1 MMKHRISA
9 FLLAVLLAVT
19 AAGCS
24 AQEPEDS
31 AGLPESSAGTAVRS
45 EAFYPAEAGYT
56 DYDGSPIQG
65 WSGWNADGTFTFQ
78 NRNTLTTLS
87 RENQVLETITL
98 PEEALPG
105 SEYSLDR
112 SDDYILTL
120 SNPASMNE
128 PYGVVYYT
136 DSGTVCL
143 ANLTLF
149 DRQGNP
155 VRQYPRSQVYA
166 YDENDQKICLLPC
179 PEGEEVAEVYGIGN
193 AMPIYWLDGHT
204 AIFDC
209 HSFII
214 FYDFAADSGQVL
226 DDMSEIVKHYGKFGV
241 YYGSQMGG
249 VVDGTYYYLTRRESD
264 PISGYTLWAADAD
277 GAREL
282 LDGQR
287 FWHLFAAKD
296 GLVLVDDINPADPES
311 DSRVWYL
318 PTGSTQPTLIW
329 GGDLSL
335 PFTEADQIA
344 FFNWNWSL
352 DSSVLYSY
360 DPVTGT
366 LSSRDLGECIQID
379 GLFTLVRDGSLRY
392 YYSQY
397 KDGERTSWVYD
408 TATDTTTPL
417 TRFDGNLYVSWLSP
431 DGRYWV
437 EQDPST
443 DDPRLRVSR
452 WEYLA
457 KNPPP
462 AQKGPPASTGGLFL
476 TVPGIPSSGHQ
487 KRAKPAGSTLFLYR
501 AGIYFISMSSY
512 SRLPMP
518 IFSAWARQVLYSDSG
533 VEFSK

>member
-9 FLLAVLLAVT
+9 FLLAALLAVT

-56 DYDGSPIQG
+56 DFDGSLVQG

-112 SDDYILTL
+112 SDDYILAL
-120 SNPASMNE
+120 SNPGKMNE
-128 PYGVVYYT
+128 SYGAVYYT

-155 VRQYPRSQVYA
+155 VRQYPRGQVYA

-179 PEGEEVAEVYGIGN
+179 PEGETVTDTYELSVN
-193 AMPIYWLDGHT
+193 TLHWLDGHT
-204 AIFDC
+204 AILDC
-209 HSFII
+209 HAWI
-214 FYDFAADSGQVL
+214 FLYDFEADSGRIL

-264 PISGYTLWAADAD
+264 PISGYILWAADAD

-296 GLVLVDDINPADPES
+296 GLVLVDDTDPADPES

-318 PTGSTQPTLIW
+318 RTGSTQPTLIW
-329 GGDLSL
+329 SGDLSL

-344 FFNWNWSL
+344 FINWNWSL

-366 LSSRDLGECIQID
+366 LSSRDLGEYIQID

-392 YYSQY
+392 YYSQF

-417 TRFDGNLYVSWLSP
+417 TRFDGGLYVSWLSP
-431 DGRYWV
+431 DGQYWA

-452 WEYLA
+452 WEY
-457 KNPPP
+457 
-462 AQKGPPASTGGLFL
+462 
-476 TVPGIPSSGHQ
+476 
-487 KRAKPAGSTLFLYR
+487 
-501 AGIYFISMSSY
+501 
-512 SRLPMP
+512 
-518 IFSAWARQVLYSDSG
+518 
-533 VEFSK
+533 

>member
-56 DYDGSPIQG
+56 DYDGSLVQG

-120 SNPASMNE
+120 SNPGKMNE
-128 PYGVVYYT
+128 SYGAVYYT

-155 VRQYPRSQVYA
+155 VRQYPRSQVYG

-179 PEGEEVAEVYGIGN
+179 PEGETVTDTYELSVN
-193 AMPIYWLDGHT
+193 TLHWLDGHT
-204 AIFDC
+204 AILDC
-209 HSFII
+209 HAWI
-214 FYDFAADSGQVL
+214 FLYDFEADSGRIL

-296 GLVLVDDINPADPES
+296 GLVLVDDTDPADPES

-318 PTGSTQPTLIW
+318 RTGSTQPTLIW
-329 GGDLSL
+329 SGDLAL
-335 PFTEADQIA
+335 YITEADQIA
-344 FFNWNWSL
+344 FISWAWSL

-366 LSSRDLGECIQID
+366 LSSRDLGEYIQID

-392 YYSQY
+392 YYSQF

-417 TRFDGNLYVSWLSP
+417 TRFDGGLYVSWLSP
-431 DGRYWV
+431 DGQYWA

-452 WEYLA
+452 WEY
-457 KNPPP
+457 
-462 AQKGPPASTGGLFL
+462 
-476 TVPGIPSSGHQ
+476 
-487 KRAKPAGSTLFLYR
+487 
-501 AGIYFISMSSY
+501 
-512 SRLPMP
+512 
-518 IFSAWARQVLYSDSG
+518 
-533 VEFSK
+533 

>member
-112 SDDYILTL
+112 SDDYILAL
-120 SNPASMNE
+120 SNPGKMNE
-128 PYGVVYYT
+128 SYGAVYYT

-155 VRQYPRSQVYA
+155 VRQYPRGQVYG

-179 PEGEEVAEVYGIGN
+179 PEGETVTDTYELSVN
-193 AMPIYWLDGHT
+193 TLHWLDGHT
-204 AIFDC
+204 AILDC
-209 HSFII
+209 HAWI
-214 FYDFAADSGQVL
+214 FLYDFEADSGRIL

-296 GLVLVDDINPADPES
+296 GLVLVDDTDPADPES

-318 PTGSTQPTLIW
+318 RTGSTQPTLIW
-329 GGDLSL
+329 SGDLSL

-344 FFNWNWSL
+344 FISWAWSL

-366 LSSRDLGECIQID
+366 LSSRDLGEYIQID

-392 YYSQY
+392 YYSQF

-408 TATDTTTPL
+408 TAADTTTPL
-417 TRFDGNLYVSWLSP
+417 TRFDGGLYVSWLSP
-431 DGRYWV
+431 DGHYWA

-452 WEYLA
+452 WEY
-457 KNPPP
+457 
-462 AQKGPPASTGGLFL
+462 
-476 TVPGIPSSGHQ
+476 
-487 KRAKPAGSTLFLYR
+487 
-501 AGIYFISMSSY
+501 
-512 SRLPMP
+512 
-518 IFSAWARQVLYSDSG
+518 
-533 VEFSK
+533 

>member
-56 DYDGSPIQG
+56 DYDGSLVQG

-120 SNPASMNE
+120 SNPGKMNE
-128 PYGVVYYT
+128 SYGAVYYT

-155 VRQYPRSQVYA
+155 VRQYPRSQVYG

-179 PEGEEVAEVYGIGN
+179 PEGETVTDTYELSVN
-193 AMPIYWLDGHT
+193 TLHWLDGHT
-204 AIFDC
+204 AILDC
-209 HSFII
+209 HAWI
-214 FYDFAADSGQVL
+214 FLYDFEADSGRIL

-296 GLVLVDDINPADPES
+296 GLVLVDDTDPADPES

-318 PTGSTQPTLIW
+318 RTGSTQPTLIW
-329 GGDLSL
+329 SGDLSL

-344 FFNWNWSL
+344 FISWAWSL

-366 LSSRDLGECIQID
+366 LSSRDLGEYIQID

-392 YYSQY
+392 YYSQF

-408 TATDTTTPL
+408 TAADTTTPL
-417 TRFDGNLYVSWLSP
+417 TRFDGGLYVSWLSP
-431 DGRYWV
+431 DGQYWA

-452 WEYLA
+452 WEY
-457 KNPPP
+457 
-462 AQKGPPASTGGLFL
+462 
-476 TVPGIPSSGHQ
+476 
-487 KRAKPAGSTLFLYR
+487 
-501 AGIYFISMSSY
+501 
-512 SRLPMP
+512 
-518 IFSAWARQVLYSDSG
+518 
-533 VEFSK
+533 

>member
-31 AGLPESSAGTAVRS
+31 AGLPESSAETAVRS

-56 DYDGSPIQG
+56 DFDGSPVQG

-78 NRNTLTTLS
+78 NHNTLTTLS
-87 RENQVLETITL
+87 RENQVLEAITL

-112 SDDYILTL
+112 SDDYILAL
-120 SNPASMNE
+120 SNPGKMNE
-128 PYGVVYYT
+128 SYGAVYYT

-155 VRQYPRSQVYA
+155 VRQYPRGQVYA

-179 PEGEEVAEVYGIGN
+179 PEGETVTDTYELSVN
-193 AMPIYWLDGHT
+193 TLHWLDGHT
-204 AIFDC
+204 AILDC
-209 HSFII
+209 HAWI
-214 FYDFAADSGQVL
+214 FLYDFGADSGRIL

-296 GLVLVDDINPADPES
+296 GLVLVDDTDPADPES

-344 FFNWNWSL
+344 FINWNWSL

-366 LSSRDLGECIQID
+366 LSSRDLGEYIQID

-392 YYSQY
+392 YYSQF

-417 TRFDGNLYVSWLSP
+417 TRFDGGLYVSWLSP
-431 DGRYWV
+431 DGQYWA

-452 WEYLA
+452 WEY
-457 KNPPP
+457 
-462 AQKGPPASTGGLFL
+462 
-476 TVPGIPSSGHQ
+476 
-487 KRAKPAGSTLFLYR
+487 
-501 AGIYFISMSSY
+501 
-512 SRLPMP
+512 
-518 IFSAWARQVLYSDSG
+518 
-533 VEFSK
+533 

>member
-1 MMKHRISA
+1 M
-9 FLLAVLLAVT
+9 
-19 AAGCS
+19 
-24 AQEPEDS
+24 
-31 AGLPESSAGTAVRS
+31 
-45 EAFYPAEAGYT
+45 
-56 DYDGSPIQG
+56 
-65 WSGWNADGTFTFQ
+65 
-78 NRNTLTTLS
+78 
-87 RENQVLETITL
+87 LETITL
-98 PEEALPG
+98 QEEALPG

-112 SDDYILTL
+112 SDDYILAL
-120 SNPASMNE
+120 SNPGKMNE
-128 PYGVVYYT
+128 SYGAVYYT

-155 VRQYPRSQVYA
+155 VRQYPRGQVYA

-179 PEGEEVAEVYGIGN
+179 PEGETVTDTYELSVN
-193 AMPIYWLDGHT
+193 TLHWLDGHT
-204 AIFDC
+204 AILDC
-209 HSFII
+209 HAWI
-214 FYDFAADSGQVL
+214 FLYDFEADSGRIL

-296 GLVLVDDINPADPES
+296 GLVLVDDTDPADPES
-311 DSRVWYL
+311 DSRVWYR
-318 PTGSTQPTLIW
+318 PTDSTQPTLVW
-329 GGDLSL
+329 SGDLSL
-335 PFTEADQIA
+335 YITEADQIA
-344 FFNWNWSL
+344 FISWAWSL

-366 LSSRDLGECIQID
+366 LSSRDLGECIQINS
-379 GLFTLVRDGSLRY
+379 LFTLVRDGSLRY
-392 YYSQY
+392 YYSRF

-417 TRFDGNLYVSWLSP
+417 TRFDGGLYVSWLSP
-431 DGRYWV
+431 DGRYWA

-452 WEYLA
+452 WEY
-457 KNPPP
+457 
-462 AQKGPPASTGGLFL
+462 
-476 TVPGIPSSGHQ
+476 
-487 KRAKPAGSTLFLYR
+487 
-501 AGIYFISMSSY
+501 
-512 SRLPMP
+512 
-518 IFSAWARQVLYSDSG
+518 
-533 VEFSK
+533 

>member
-9 FLLAVLLAVT
+9 FLLAALLAVT

-56 DYDGSPIQG
+56 DYDGSLVQG

-78 NRNTLTTLS
+78 NHNTLTTLS
-87 RENQVLETITL
+87 RENQVLEAITL

-112 SDDYILTL
+112 SDDYILAL
-120 SNPASMNE
+120 SNPGKMNE
-128 PYGVVYYT
+128 SYGAVYYT

-155 VRQYPRSQVYA
+155 VRQYPRGQVYA

-179 PEGEEVAEVYGIGN
+179 PEGETVTDTYELSVN
-193 AMPIYWLDGHT
+193 TLHWLDGHT
-204 AIFDC
+204 AILDC
-209 HSFII
+209 HAWI
-214 FYDFAADSGQVL
+214 FLYDFEADSGRIL

-296 GLVLVDDINPADPES
+296 GLVLVDDTDPADPES

-344 FFNWNWSL
+344 FINWNWSL

-366 LSSRDLGECIQID
+366 LSSRDLGEYIQID

-392 YYSQY
+392 YYSQF

-431 DGRYWV
+431 DGRYWA

-452 WEYLA
+452 WEY
-457 KNPPP
+457 
-462 AQKGPPASTGGLFL
+462 
-476 TVPGIPSSGHQ
+476 
-487 KRAKPAGSTLFLYR
+487 
-501 AGIYFISMSSY
+501 
-512 SRLPMP
+512 
-518 IFSAWARQVLYSDSG
+518 
-533 VEFSK
+533 

>member
-19 AAGCS
+19 AVGCS

-31 AGLPESSAGTAVRS
+31 AELPESSAGTAVRS

-56 DYDGSPIQG
+56 DYDGSLVQG

-78 NRNTLTTLS
+78 NHNTLTTLS
-87 RENQVLETITL
+87 RENQVLEAITL

-105 SEYSLDR
+105 SKYSLDR
-112 SDDYILTL
+112 SDDYILAL
-120 SNPASMNE
+120 SNPGKMNE
-128 PYGVVYYT
+128 SYGAVYYT

-155 VRQYPRSQVYA
+155 VRQYPRGQVYA

-179 PEGEEVAEVYGIGN
+179 PEGETVTDTYELSVN
-193 AMPIYWLDGHT
+193 TLHWLDGHT
-204 AIFDC
+204 AILDC
-209 HSFII
+209 HAWI
-214 FYDFAADSGQVL
+214 FLYDFEADSGRIL

-296 GLVLVDDINPADPES
+296 GLVLVDDTDPADPES

-344 FFNWNWSL
+344 FINWNWSL

-366 LSSRDLGECIQID
+366 LSSRDLGEYIQID

-392 YYSQY
+392 YYSQF

-417 TRFDGNLYVSWLSP
+417 TRFDGGLYVSWLSP
-431 DGRYWV
+431 DGRYWA

-452 WEYLA
+452 WEY
-457 KNPPP
+457 
-462 AQKGPPASTGGLFL
+462 
-476 TVPGIPSSGHQ
+476 
-487 KRAKPAGSTLFLYR
+487 
-501 AGIYFISMSSY
+501 
-512 SRLPMP
+512 
-518 IFSAWARQVLYSDSG
+518 
-533 VEFSK
+533 

>member
-9 FLLAVLLAVT
+9 FLLAVT

-78 NRNTLTTLS
+78 NHNTLTTLS
-87 RENQVLETITL
+87 RENQVLEAITL
-98 PEEALPG
+98 PEGALPG

-112 SDDYILTL
+112 SDEYILTL
-120 SNPASMNE
+120 SNPAGMNE
-128 PYGVVYYT
+128 PFGVVYYT

-155 VRQYPRSQVYA
+155 VRQYPRSQVYG

-179 PEGEEVAEVYGIGN
+179 PEGETVTDTYELSVN
-193 AMPIYWLDGHT
+193 TLHWLDGHT
-204 AIFDC
+204 AILDC
-209 HSFII
+209 HAWI
-214 FYDFAADSGQVL
+214 FLYDFEADSGRIL

-318 PTGSTQPTLIW
+318 PTGSTQPTLVW
-329 GGDLSL
+329 SGDFSL
-335 PFTEADQIA
+335 YITEADQIA
-344 FFNWNWSL
+344 FISWAWSL

-366 LSSRDLGECIQID
+366 LSSRDLGECIQINS
-379 GLFTLVRDGSLRY
+379 LFTLVRDGSLRY
-392 YYSQY
+392 YYSQF

-408 TATDTTTPL
+408 TAADTTTPL

-431 DGRYWV
+431 DGRYWA

-452 WEYLA
+452 WEY
-457 KNPPP
+457 
-462 AQKGPPASTGGLFL
+462 
-476 TVPGIPSSGHQ
+476 
-487 KRAKPAGSTLFLYR
+487 
-501 AGIYFISMSSY
+501 
-512 SRLPMP
+512 
-518 IFSAWARQVLYSDSG
+518 
-533 VEFSK
+533 

>member
-9 FLLAVLLAVT
+9 FLLAALLAVT

-56 DYDGSPIQG
+56 DYDGSLVQG

-78 NRNTLTTLS
+78 NHNTLTTLS

-105 SEYSLDR
+105 SEYSLNR
-112 SDDYILTL
+112 SDEYILTL

-128 PYGVVYYT
+128 PFGAVYYT

-149 DRQGNP
+149 DRQGNL
-155 VRQYPRSQVYA
+155 VRQYPRSQVYG

-179 PEGEEVAEVYGIGN
+179 PEGEEVVEVYGLGG
-193 AMPIYWLDGHT
+193 AMPIYW
-204 AIFDC
+204 
-209 HSFII
+209 
-214 FYDFAADSGQVL
+214 
-226 DDMSEIVKHYGKFGV
+226 
-241 YYGSQMGG
+241 
-249 VVDGTYYYLTRRESD
+249 
-264 PISGYTLWAADAD
+264 
-277 GAREL
+277 

-296 GLVLVDDINPADPES
+296 GLVLVDDTDPADPES

-344 FFNWNWSL
+344 FISWAWSL

-366 LSSRDLGECIQID
+366 LSSRDLGECIQINS
-379 GLFTLVRDGSLRY
+379 LFTLVRDGSLRY

-408 TATDTTTPL
+408 TAADTTTPL
-417 TRFDGNLYVSWLSP
+417 TRFDGGLYVSWLSP
-431 DGRYWV
+431 DGRYWA

-452 WEYLA
+452 WEY
-457 KNPPP
+457 
-462 AQKGPPASTGGLFL
+462 
-476 TVPGIPSSGHQ
+476 
-487 KRAKPAGSTLFLYR
+487 
-501 AGIYFISMSSY
+501 
-512 SRLPMP
+512 
-518 IFSAWARQVLYSDSG
+518 
-533 VEFSK
+533 

>member
-1 MMKHRISA
+1 MTKATAEMAQTARRKCPRQAVFVCALWEGAVPCPGESIRHPPSPTS
-9 FLLAVLLAVT
+9 FLDRGW
-19 AAGCS
+19 AGI
-24 AQEPEDS
+24 
-31 AGLPESSAGTAVRS
+31 L
-45 EAFYPAEAGYT
+45 
-56 DYDGSPIQG
+56 
-65 WSGWNADGTFTFQ
+65 TFQ

-112 SDDYILTL
+112 SDDYILAL
-120 SNPASMNE
+120 SNPGKMNE
-128 PYGVVYYT
+128 SYGAVYYT

-155 VRQYPRSQVYA
+155 VRQYPRGQVYA

-179 PEGEEVAEVYGIGN
+179 PEGEEVAEVYGLGG

-226 DDMSEIVKHYGKFGV
+226 DDMNEIAAQFGRFST
-241 YYGSQMGG
+241 YCGSQMGG

-296 GLVLVDDINPADPES
+296 GLVLVDDTDPADPES

-318 PTGSTQPTLIW
+318 PTGSTQPTLVW
-329 GGDLSL
+329 GGDFSL
-335 PFTEADQIA
+335 YITEADQIA
-344 FFNWNWSL
+344 FISWAWSL

-366 LSSRDLGECIQID
+366 LSSRDLGECIQINS
-379 GLFTLVRDGSLRY
+379 LFTLVRDGSLRY
-392 YYSQY
+392 YYSQL

-408 TATDTTTPL
+408 TAADTTTPL
-417 TRFDGNLYVSWLSP
+417 TRFDGGLYVSWLSP
-431 DGRYWV
+431 DERYWA

-452 WEYLA
+452 WEY
-457 KNPPP
+457 
-462 AQKGPPASTGGLFL
+462 
-476 TVPGIPSSGHQ
+476 
-487 KRAKPAGSTLFLYR
+487 
-501 AGIYFISMSSY
+501 
-512 SRLPMP
+512 
-518 IFSAWARQVLYSDSG
+518 
-533 VEFSK
+533 

>member
-1 MMKHRISA
+1 M
-9 FLLAVLLAVT
+9 
-19 AAGCS
+19 
-24 AQEPEDS
+24 
-31 AGLPESSAGTAVRS
+31 
-45 EAFYPAEAGYT
+45 
-56 DYDGSPIQG
+56 
-65 WSGWNADGTFTFQ
+65 
-78 NRNTLTTLS
+78 
-87 RENQVLETITL
+87 LETITL

-112 SDDYILTL
+112 SDDYILAL
-120 SNPASMNE
+120 SNPGKMNE
-128 PYGVVYYT
+128 SYGAVYYT

-155 VRQYPRSQVYA
+155 VRQYPRGQVYA

-179 PEGEEVAEVYGIGN
+179 PEGETVTDTYELSVN
-193 AMPIYWLDGHT
+193 TLHWLDGHT
-204 AIFDC
+204 AILDC
-209 HSFII
+209 HAWI
-214 FYDFAADSGQVL
+214 FLYDFEADSGRIL

-249 VVDGTYYYLTRRESD
+249 VVDGTYYYLTQRGTD

-287 FWHLFAAKD
+287 FWHLFAAKG

-318 PTGSTQPTLIW
+318 PTGSTQPTLVW
-329 GGDLSL
+329 SGDFSL
-335 PFTEADQIA
+335 YITEADQIA
-344 FFNWNWSL
+344 FISRARSL

-366 LSSRDLGECIQID
+366 LSSRDLGECIQINS
-379 GLFTLVRDGSLRY
+379 LFTLVRDGSLRY
-392 YYSQY
+392 YYSQF

-417 TRFDGNLYVSWLSP
+417 TRFDGGLYVSWLSP
-431 DGRYWV
+431 GGQYWA

-452 WEYLA
+452 WEY
-457 KNPPP
+457 
-462 AQKGPPASTGGLFL
+462 
-476 TVPGIPSSGHQ
+476 
-487 KRAKPAGSTLFLYR
+487 
-501 AGIYFISMSSY
+501 
-512 SRLPMP
+512 
-518 IFSAWARQVLYSDSG
+518 
-533 VEFSK
+533 

>member
-56 DYDGSPIQG
+56 DYDGSPVQG

-112 SDDYILTL
+112 SDDYILAL
-120 SNPASMNE
+120 SNPGKMNE
-128 PYGVVYYT
+128 SYGAVYYT

-149 DRQGNP
+149 DRQGNL
-155 VRQYPRSQVYA
+155 VRQYPRGQVYA

-179 PEGEEVAEVYGIGN
+179 PEGETVTDTYELSVN
-193 AMPIYWLDGHT
+193 TLHWLDGHT
-204 AIFDC
+204 AILDC
-209 HSFII
+209 HAWI
-214 FYDFAADSGQVL
+214 FLYDFEADSGRIL

-296 GLVLVDDINPADPES
+296 GLVLVDDTDPADPES

-344 FFNWNWSL
+344 FISWAWSL

-366 LSSRDLGECIQID
+366 LSSRDLGEYIQID

-392 YYSQY
+392 YYSQF

-408 TATDTTTPL
+408 TAADTTTPL
-417 TRFDGNLYVSWLSP
+417 TRFDGGLYVSWLSP
-431 DGRYWV
+431 DGQYWA

-452 WEYLA
+452 WEY
-457 KNPPP
+457 
-462 AQKGPPASTGGLFL
+462 
-476 TVPGIPSSGHQ
+476 
-487 KRAKPAGSTLFLYR
+487 
-501 AGIYFISMSSY
+501 
-512 SRLPMP
+512 
-518 IFSAWARQVLYSDSG
+518 
-533 VEFSK
+533 

>member
-9 FLLAVLLAVT
+9 FLLAALLAVT

-56 DYDGSPIQG
+56 DFDGSPVQG

-78 NRNTLTTLS
+78 NHNTLTTLS
-87 RENQVLETITL
+87 RENQVLEAITL

-112 SDDYILTL
+112 SDDYILAL
-120 SNPASMNE
+120 SNPGKMNE
-128 PYGVVYYT
+128 SYGAVYYT

-155 VRQYPRSQVYA
+155 VRQYPRGQVYA

-179 PEGEEVAEVYGIGN
+179 PEGETVTDTYELSVN
-193 AMPIYWLDGHT
+193 TLHWLDGHT
-204 AIFDC
+204 AILDC
-209 HSFII
+209 HAWI
-214 FYDFAADSGQVL
+214 FLYDFGADSGRIL

-296 GLVLVDDINPADPES
+296 GLVLVDDTDPADPES

-318 PTGSTQPTLIW
+318 RTGSTQPTLIW
-329 GGDLSL
+329 SGDLSL

-344 FFNWNWSL
+344 FISWAWSL

-366 LSSRDLGECIQID
+366 LSSRDLGEYIQID

-417 TRFDGNLYVSWLSP
+417 TRFDGGLYVSWLSP
-431 DGRYWV
+431 DGHYWA

-452 WEYLA
+452 WEY
-457 KNPPP
+457 
-462 AQKGPPASTGGLFL
+462 
-476 TVPGIPSSGHQ
+476 
-487 KRAKPAGSTLFLYR
+487 
-501 AGIYFISMSSY
+501 
-512 SRLPMP
+512 
-518 IFSAWARQVLYSDSG
+518 
-533 VEFSK
+533 

>member
-9 FLLAVLLAVT
+9 FLLAALLAVT

-56 DYDGSPIQG
+56 DYDGSPVQG

-112 SDDYILTL
+112 SDDYILAL
-120 SNPASMNE
+120 SNPGKMNE
-128 PYGVVYYT
+128 SYGAVYYT

-155 VRQYPRSQVYA
+155 IRQYPRGQVYA

-179 PEGEEVAEVYGIGN
+179 PEGETVTDTYELSVN
-193 AMPIYWLDGHT
+193 TLHWLDGHT
-204 AIFDC
+204 AILDC
-209 HSFII
+209 HAWI
-214 FYDFAADSGQVL
+214 FLYDFGADSGRIL

-296 GLVLVDDINPADPES
+296 GLVLVDDTDPADPES

-344 FFNWNWSL
+344 FISWAWSL

-366 LSSRDLGECIQID
+366 LSSRDLGEYIQID

-392 YYSQY
+392 YYSQF

-417 TRFDGNLYVSWLSP
+417 TRFDGGLYVSWLSP
-431 DGRYWV
+431 DGRYWA

-452 WEYLA
+452 WEY
-457 KNPPP
+457 
-462 AQKGPPASTGGLFL
+462 
-476 TVPGIPSSGHQ
+476 
-487 KRAKPAGSTLFLYR
+487 
-501 AGIYFISMSSY
+501 
-512 SRLPMP
+512 
-518 IFSAWARQVLYSDSG
+518 
-533 VEFSK
+533 

>member
-1 MMKHRISA
+1 MMKHRIPA

-56 DYDGSPIQG
+56 DYDGSLVQG

-112 SDDYILTL
+112 NDDYILAL
-120 SNPASMNE
+120 SNPGKMNE
-128 PYGVVYYT
+128 SYGVVYYT

-155 VRQYPRSQVYA
+155 VRQYPRGQVYA

-179 PEGEEVAEVYGIGN
+179 PEGETVTDTYELSVN
-193 AMPIYWLDGHT
+193 TLHWLDGHT
-204 AIFDC
+204 AILDC
-209 HSFII
+209 HAWI
-214 FYDFAADSGQVL
+214 FLYDFEADSGRIL

-296 GLVLVDDINPADPES
+296 GLVLVDDTDPADPES

-318 PTGSTQPTLIW
+318 RTGSTQPTLIW
-329 GGDLSL
+329 SGDLSL

-344 FFNWNWSL
+344 FISWAWSL

-366 LSSRDLGECIQID
+366 LSSRDLGEYIQID

-392 YYSQY
+392 YYSQF

-417 TRFDGNLYVSWLSP
+417 TRFDGGLYVSWLSP
-431 DGRYWV
+431 DGQYWA

-452 WEYLA
+452 WEY
-457 KNPPP
+457 
-462 AQKGPPASTGGLFL
+462 
-476 TVPGIPSSGHQ
+476 
-487 KRAKPAGSTLFLYR
+487 
-501 AGIYFISMSSY
+501 
-512 SRLPMP
+512 
-518 IFSAWARQVLYSDSG
+518 
-533 VEFSK
+533 

>member
-56 DYDGSPIQG
+56 DYDGSLVQG

-120 SNPASMNE
+120 SNPGKMNE
-128 PYGVVYYT
+128 SYGAVYYT

-155 VRQYPRSQVYA
+155 VRQYPRSQVYG

-179 PEGEEVAEVYGIGN
+179 PEGETVTDTYELSVN
-193 AMPIYWLDGHT
+193 TLHWLDGHT
-204 AIFDC
+204 AILDC
-209 HSFII
+209 HAWI
-214 FYDFAADSGQVL
+214 FLYDFEADSGRIL

-296 GLVLVDDINPADPES
+296 GLVLVDDTDPADPES

-318 PTGSTQPTLIW
+318 RTGSTQPTLIW
-329 GGDLSL
+329 SGDLSL

-344 FFNWNWSL
+344 FISWAWSL

-366 LSSRDLGECIQID
+366 LSSRDLGEYIQID

-392 YYSQY
+392 YYSQF

-408 TATDTTTPL
+408 TAADTTTPL
-417 TRFDGNLYVSWLSP
+417 TRFDGGLYVSWLSP
-431 DGRYWV
+431 DGHYWA

-452 WEYLA
+452 WEY
-457 KNPPP
+457 
-462 AQKGPPASTGGLFL
+462 
-476 TVPGIPSSGHQ
+476 
-487 KRAKPAGSTLFLYR
+487 
-501 AGIYFISMSSY
+501 
-512 SRLPMP
+512 
-518 IFSAWARQVLYSDSG
+518 
-533 VEFSK
+533 

>member
-56 DYDGSPIQG
+56 DYDGSPVQG
-65 WSGWNADGTFTFQ
+65 RSGWNADGTFTFQ

-120 SNPASMNE
+120 SNPGKMNE
-128 PYGVVYYT
+128 SYGAVYYT

-149 DRQGNP
+149 DRQGNL
-155 VRQYPRSQVYA
+155 VRQYPRSQVYG

-179 PEGEEVAEVYGIGN
+179 PEGEEVAEVYGLGG

-226 DDMSEIVKHYGKFGV
+226 DDMNEIAAQFGRFST
-241 YYGSQMGG
+241 YCGSQMGG
-249 VVDGTYYYLTRRESD
+249 VVDGTYYYLTQRGTD

-277 GAREL
+277 GA
-282 LDGQR
+282 GSC
-287 FWHLFAAKD
+287 W
-296 GLVLVDDINPADPES
+296 
-311 DSRVWYL
+311 
-318 PTGSTQPTLIW
+318 TGSGSGTCLRRRTAWCWWTTSTPPTRNRTAGSGISPPAVPSPLWSGAAISPCTLQKRIRSPSSAGPGRW
-329 GGDLSL
+329 TAVS
-335 PFTEADQIA
+335 FTAM
-344 FFNWNWSL
+344 
-352 DSSVLYSY
+352 
-360 DPVTGT
+360 T
-366 LSSRDLGECIQID
+366 LSP
-379 GLFTLVRDGSLRY
+379 V
-392 YYSQY
+392 
-397 KDGERTSWVYD
+397 
-408 TATDTTTPL
+408 
-417 TRFDGNLYVSWLSP
+417 LSP
-431 DGRYWV
+431 
-437 EQDPST
+437 
-443 DDPRLRVSR
+443 
-452 WEYLA
+452 
-457 KNPPP
+457 
-462 AQKGPPASTGGLFL
+462 
-476 TVPGIPSSGHQ
+476 PGIWRS
-487 KRAKPAGSTLFLYR
+487 A
-501 AGIYFISMSSY
+501 
-512 SRLPMP
+512 SR
-518 IFSAWARQVLYSDSG
+518 
-533 VEFSK
+533 

>member
-9 FLLAVLLAVT
+9 FLLAALLAVT

-56 DYDGSPIQG
+56 DFDGSLVQG

-78 NRNTLTTLS
+78 NHNTLTTLS
-87 RENQVLETITL
+87 RENQVLEAITL

-112 SDDYILTL
+112 SDDYILAL
-120 SNPASMNE
+120 SNPGKMNE
-128 PYGVVYYT
+128 SYGVVYYT

-155 VRQYPRSQVYA
+155 IRQYPRGQVYA
-166 YDENDQKICLLPC
+166 YDESDQKICLLPC
-179 PEGEEVAEVYGIGN
+179 PEGETVTDTYELSVN
-193 AMPIYWLDGHT
+193 TLHWLDGHT
-204 AIFDC
+204 AILDC
-209 HSFII
+209 HAWI
-214 FYDFAADSGQVL
+214 FLYDFEADSGRIL

-318 PTGSTQPTLIW
+318 PTGSTQPTLVW
-329 GGDLSL
+329 SGDFSL
-335 PFTEADQIA
+335 YITEADQIA
-344 FFNWNWSL
+344 FINWAWSL

-366 LSSRDLGECIQID
+366 LSSRDLGECIQINS
-379 GLFTLVRDGSLRY
+379 LFTLVRDGSLRY

-397 KDGERTSWVYD
+397 KDEERTSWVYD

-417 TRFDGNLYVSWLSP
+417 TRFDGGLYVSWLSP
-431 DGRYWV
+431 DGQYWA

-452 WEYLA
+452 WEY
-457 KNPPP
+457 
-462 AQKGPPASTGGLFL
+462 
-476 TVPGIPSSGHQ
+476 
-487 KRAKPAGSTLFLYR
+487 
-501 AGIYFISMSSY
+501 
-512 SRLPMP
+512 
-518 IFSAWARQVLYSDSG
+518 
-533 VEFSK
+533 

>member
-56 DYDGSPIQG
+56 DYDGSPVQG

-87 RENQVLETITL
+87 RENQVLEAITL

-112 SDDYILTL
+112 SDDYILAL
-120 SNPASMNE
+120 SNPGKMNE
-128 PYGVVYYT
+128 SYGAVYYT

-155 VRQYPRSQVYA
+155 VRQYPRGQVYA

-179 PEGEEVAEVYGIGN
+179 PEGETVTDTYELSVN
-193 AMPIYWLDGHT
+193 TLHWLDGHT
-204 AIFDC
+204 AILDC
-209 HSFII
+209 HAWI
-214 FYDFAADSGQVL
+214 FLYDFEADSGRIL

-296 GLVLVDDINPADPES
+296 GLVLVDDTDPADPES

-318 PTGSTQPTLIW
+318 RTGSTQPTLVW
-329 GGDLSL
+329 SGDLSL

-344 FFNWNWSL
+344 FISWAWSL

-366 LSSRDLGECIQID
+366 LSSRDLGEYIQID

-392 YYSQY
+392 YYSQF

-408 TATDTTTPL
+408 TTTDTTTPL
-417 TRFDGNLYVSWLSP
+417 TRFDGGLYVSWLSP
-431 DGRYWV
+431 DGRYWA

-452 WEYLA
+452 WEY
-457 KNPPP
+457 
-462 AQKGPPASTGGLFL
+462 
-476 TVPGIPSSGHQ
+476 
-487 KRAKPAGSTLFLYR
+487 
-501 AGIYFISMSSY
+501 
-512 SRLPMP
+512 
-518 IFSAWARQVLYSDSG
+518 
-533 VEFSK
+533 

>member
-56 DYDGSPIQG
+56 DYDGSPVQG

-112 SDDYILTL
+112 SDDYILAL
-120 SNPASMNE
+120 SNPGKMNE
-128 PYGVVYYT
+128 SYGAVYYT

-155 VRQYPRSQVYA
+155 VRQYPRGQVYA

-179 PEGEEVAEVYGIGN
+179 PEGETVTDTYELSVN
-193 AMPIYWLDGHT
+193 TLHWLDGHT
-204 AIFDC
+204 AILDC
-209 HSFII
+209 HAWI
-214 FYDFAADSGQVL
+214 FLYDFEADSGRIL

-296 GLVLVDDINPADPES
+296 GLVLVDDTDPADPES

-318 PTGSTQPTLIW
+318 RTGSTQPTLIW
-329 GGDLSL
+329 SGDLSL

-344 FFNWNWSL
+344 FINWAWSL

-392 YYSQY
+392 YYSQF

-408 TATDTTTPL
+408 TAADTTTPL

-431 DGRYWV
+431 DGQYWA

-452 WEYLA
+452 WEY
-457 KNPPP
+457 
-462 AQKGPPASTGGLFL
+462 
-476 TVPGIPSSGHQ
+476 
-487 KRAKPAGSTLFLYR
+487 
-501 AGIYFISMSSY
+501 
-512 SRLPMP
+512 
-518 IFSAWARQVLYSDSG
+518 
-533 VEFSK
+533 